1 MRRCER
7 MSEVQ
12 GTPPHVGTRTGKRRA
27 RGGSLGR
34 TLAVAPAA
42 HAFPTWRVPLFF
54 SALGFSDYVRSDKSL
69 RAAFSSAG

>member
-1 MRRCER
+1 MRTDVRGTGYTPSCRYANRET
-7 MSEVQ
+7 SGQ
-12 GTPPHVGTRTGKRRA
+12 G
-27 RGGSLGR
+27 GGSLGR

-69 RAAFSSAG
+69 GAAFSSAG